1 MDEGMGRSPAS
12 KRHQRPLTEFLPTPH
27 LIIYFNYF
35 IYLFI
40 PPGPGTYES

>member
-1 MDEGMGRSPAS
+1 MGRSPAS
-12 KRHQRPLTEFLPTPH
+12 KRHQRPLAEFLPTPH